1 MILENIAYLIGQSGD
16 KEEMQKRVD
25 GFFGQVEQIRSDFY
39 WLLDEIPKTEPL
51 ALK

>member
-1 MILENIAYLIGQSGD
+1 MTLENIAYLISQSDG
-16 KEEMQKRVD
+16 KGEMQRQVD
-25 GFFGQVEQIRSDFY
+25 SFFDQIERIRNDFY